1 MDDVTNTDA
10 VNEPVEQPAGQATDS
25 ITLQELQLLAQI
37 VDLATQRGAFRGN
50 ELTTVGGVY
59 DRLTTFLAG
68 VAAAQQAQA
77 SAEAQGDNTPDEN
90 TPEEE

>member
-1 MDDVTNTDA
+1 MEDVTNTDV
-10 VNEPVEQPAGQATDS
+10 VNEAVEPQAGTATDS

-59 DRLTTFLAG
+59 DRLTNFLSG
-68 VAAAQQAQA
+68 VAAAQKAA
-77 SAEAQGDNTPDEN
+77 AEAEANNTETDEGVS
-90 TPEEE
+90 EGE